1 MRHASVKDFEKA
13 LSGGEPSWKTGQ
25 TSISSALNWYNYHS
39 DSKES
44 KKFTLSYL
52 KEIGA
57 SKKDIELVE
66 KNPEAEF
73 QNLGFVCR
81 MKLRGAPLSEK
92 NEEWI
97 NSFIQKLKDNK
108 APVVK
113 VEEITQT
120 KVVSIQERIA
130 EKTREYIGEIEGSI
144 DECFVN
150 RNFKTTFKPYELMK
164 TLDIKGAHTRF
175 IIPVF
180 SNKLTEI
187 EEALKG
193 KDKDLVDGYSYLKKS
208 ELKEYAN
215 LLKTIIDDCTKI
227 AHTSKVTR
235 APRKKKA
242 KPVDKIIEKLQFK
255 KEDNEY
261 KVASINPA
269 DIIGSS
275 QLWIFNT
282 KTRKLGCYNATD
294 AGGLNVK
301 GTTLINYNEETSV
314 QKTIR
319 KPEVVLP
326 ATLKAGKIALRKTL
340 TDINA
345 VEQALTGRINS
356 DIILLRVIK

>member
-1 MRHASVKDFEKA
+1 
-13 LSGGEPSWKTGQ
+13 
-25 TSISSALNWYNYHS
+25 
-39 DSKES
+39 
-44 KKFTLSYL
+44 
-52 KEIGA
+52 
-57 SKKDIELVE
+57 
-66 KNPEAEF
+66 
-73 QNLGFVCR
+73 
-81 MKLRGAPLSEK
+81 
-92 NEEWI
+92 
-97 NSFIQKLKDNK
+97 
-108 APVVK
+108 
-113 VEEITQT
+113 
-120 KVVSIQERIA
+120 
-130 EKTREYIGEIEGSI
+130 
-144 DECFVN
+144 
-150 RNFKTTFKPYELMK
+150 MK

-193 KDKDLVDGYSYLKKS
+193 KDKDLVDGYSYLKKT

-275 QLWIFNT
+275 QLWVFNT

>member
-13 LSGGEPSWKTGQ
+13 LAGGEPSWKTGQ
-25 TSISSALNWYNYHS
+25 PSISSALNWYNYHS

-44 KKFTLSYL
+44 KRFTLSYL

-66 KNPEAEF
+66 KNPEGEF

-97 NSFIQKLKDNK
+97 NTFIQKLKDNK
-108 APVVK
+108 APVVT
-113 VEEITQT
+113 VEEVAPT
-120 KVVSIQERIA
+120 KAVSIQERVA

-144 DECFVN
+144 DDCFAT

-164 TLDIKGAHTRF
+164 ALDIKGAHTRF
-175 IIPVF
+175 IIPVYT
-180 SNKLTEI
+180 NKLTEI

-193 KDKDLVDGYSYLKKS
+193 KDKDLIDGYSYLKKS
-208 ELKEYAN
+208 ELKDYAN
-215 LLKTIIDDCTKI
+215 LLKTIIDDCAKI

-255 KEDNEY
+255 KEDNEF
-261 KVASINPA
+261 KIASINPV
-269 DIIGSS
+269 DLVGCT
-275 QLWIFNT
+275 QLWVFNT

-294 AGGLNVK
+294 RGGLGIK
-301 GTTLINYNEETSV
+301 GTTLTNFDEATSV
-314 QKTIR
+314 QKTVR

-356 DIILLRVIK
+356 DTILLRAIK

>member
-193 KDKDLVDGYSYLKKS
+193 KDKDLVDGYSYLKKT